1 MSLLWPAI
9 TAALMPAKLHEL
21 ATMLPDL
28 TARFQ
33 KQHPSC
39 SPNQI
44 PAYVEAFVPGPA
56 ALPWAA

>member
-1 MSLLWPAI
+1 
-9 TAALMPAKLHEL
+9 MPAKLHEL